1 VEFSIAGVKAAY
13 TRANPPK
20 EVHQG
25 FLAFVGAL
33 AVGLLGS
40 LVALIFAA
48 FIVSA
53 VSSSLGA
60 TSGLGIGLGVVALL
74 FSAVIYAVALFI
86 LIQMRAGRT
95 WARMV
100 ITVLGGIGL
109 LFGVLGLF
117 STLATFGLVGF
128 DLFTVV
134 SSLLS
139 LAQLGLIAAGIYLVW
154 RPSTAG
160 YFS

>member
-1 VEFSIAGVKAAY
+1 
-13 TRANPPK
+13 
-20 EVHQG
+20 
-25 FLAFVGAL
+25 
-33 AVGLLGS
+33 
-40 LVALIFAA
+40 LIFAA

-60 TSGLGIGLGVVALL
+60 AGGLGIGVAVVALL
-74 FSAVIYAVALFI
+74 FSAVIYAAALFV
-86 LIQMRAGRT
+86 LIQMRAGRA

-100 ITVLGGIGL
+100 ITVLGGIAL
-109 LFGVLGLF
+109 LFGVIGLF
-117 STLATFGLVGF
+117 GTLATFGLVGF

-139 LAQLGLIAAGIYLVW
+139 LAQLGLVAAGIYLVW
-154 RPSTAG
+154 RPSNAG